1 MGKDRGSHSPK
12 SLPTTSSEKRKVK
25 LSWRNLG
32 LHFVKLLQFKTN
44 QFNSKPSYT
53 TSKIKY
59 DFKWL
64 FISLFS
70 PAAPLSVAI
79 PLTFSYHACTRLKM
93 SSVHF
98 RRMNVLVKAASQA
111 EIPKLFLLFLCG
123 HRFGSLSNQPRHI
136 TFQNSFMG
144 LSGLFQTSLSI
155 NRFRNSSSTRVVKVY
170 RKKLNYNYPVQSRMK
185 NISCQRKP
193 TKHEH

>member
-1 MGKDRGSHSPK
+1 
-12 SLPTTSSEKRKVK
+12 
-25 LSWRNLG
+25 
-32 LHFVKLLQFKTN
+32 
-44 QFNSKPSYT
+44 
-53 TSKIKY
+53 
-59 DFKWL
+59 
-64 FISLFS
+64 
-70 PAAPLSVAI
+70 
-79 PLTFSYHACTRLKM
+79 M

-185 NISCQRKP
+185 NNSCQRKP
-193 TKHEH
+193 TKHKHWYFRYIKKTNCSSDIMVQVRDFVSKENEKYAFFFFLNVLTKKP

>member
-53 TSKIKY
+53 TLKIKY

-70 PAAPLSVAI
+70 PAAPLSVGI
-79 PLTFSYHACTRLKM
+79 PLTFSFYACTRLKI
-93 SSVHF
+93 SSVHS
-98 RRMNVLVKAASQA
+98 RRMNVPLKAASRA
-111 EIPKLFLLFLCG
+111 EIPKFFLLFPCG

-136 TFQNSFMG
+136 TFQKLIYGTFRSFSNLFIYQQIQKLQQHKSHEG
-144 LSGLFQTSLSI
+144 LQ
-155 NRFRNSSSTRVVKVY
+155 
-170 RKKLNYNYPVQSRMK
+170 KK
-185 NISCQRKP
+185 
-193 TKHEH
+193 TKLQLPFAKQDEKY